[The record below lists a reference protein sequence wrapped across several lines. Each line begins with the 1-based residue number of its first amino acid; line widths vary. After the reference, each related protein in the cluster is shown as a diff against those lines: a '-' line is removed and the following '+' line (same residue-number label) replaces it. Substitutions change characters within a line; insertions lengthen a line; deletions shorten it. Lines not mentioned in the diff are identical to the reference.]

1 MCCMEQSGCGLTK
14 GVTLPVLLVPGCVH
28 PISGVSELHLLRL
41 PTAMG
46 GSHPVPLGLLVSLPG

>member
-46 GSHPVPLGLLVSLPG
+46 GSHPVPLGLLVS